1 MMEKNL
7 ICIPFA
13 YNPGMS
19 SGVNLGGGGKKIR
32 KKYI

>member
-19 SGVNLGGGGKKIR
+19 SGVNLGGKIR

>member
-19 SGVNLGGGGKKIR
+19 SGVNLGGKKIR

>member
-19 SGVNLGGGGKKIR
+19 SGVNLGGEKKIR